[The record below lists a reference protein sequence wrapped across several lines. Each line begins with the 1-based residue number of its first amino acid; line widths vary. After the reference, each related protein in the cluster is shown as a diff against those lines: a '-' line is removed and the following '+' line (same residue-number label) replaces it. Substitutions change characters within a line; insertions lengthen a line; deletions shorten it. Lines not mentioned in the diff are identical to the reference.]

1 VKPLDM
7 QTGRISMRVTI
18 IGPVYPYRGGIAHY
32 TAQLAQSLGDA
43 GHSVHTISFKRQY
56 PAWLYPGASDR
67 DPSRN
72 ALRVEAD
79 YLLDPLYPWTWMQ
92 TSQLIARQQPDLVVM
107 QWWTTFWAPAYAW
120 LAAALRR
127 KGVRVVFIIH
137 NVYPHEP
144 RFFDRALAGLA
155 LKQGSAFVAQT
166 MRERERL
173 LALLPG
179 RRVELCTLPVYSVLA
194 GQCIPRAEA
203 RRILA
208 VEEKTPLLLF
218 FGIIRPY
225 KGLKVLLEA
234 LAQLSE
240 ADQYPN
246 LLVAGEIWEE
256 KDSYRQLI
264 MRLGLEKRVRLE
276 DRYVPDEEAAVMFS
290 AADMLV
296 APYLDGTQSG
306 AAGMALGCGLPM
318 VVSEVV
324 AAGIAPENQRNVR
337 VVPAGDVQ
345 ALAEA
350 IRQMLRQSRDEER
363 AEPAADDWWRLV
375 STLEALIE
383 PR

>member
-1 VKPLDM
+1 
-7 QTGRISMRVTI
+7 MRVTI

-32 TAQLAQSLGDA
+32 TAQLAQALGVA
-43 GHSVHTISFKRQY
+43 GHTVHTISFKRQY

-67 DPSRN
+67 DPSQN
-72 ALRVEAD
+72 ALQVEAD
-79 YLLDPLYPWTWMQ
+79 YLLDPLYPWTWVR
-92 TSQLIARQQPDLVVM
+92 TSKLIVQQQPDLVVI

-120 LAAALRR
+120 LASALRR
-127 KGVRVVFIIH
+127 KGIRVVFIIH
-137 NVYPHEP
+137 NVIPHEA
-144 RFFDRALAGLA
+144 RFFDRPLARLA
-155 LKQGSAFVAQT
+155 LKQGSAYVAQT
-166 MRERERL
+166 MREKDRL

-179 RRVELCTLPVYSVLA
+179 GKVELCTLPVYSMFT
-194 GQCIPRAEA
+194 GQTIPRAEA
-203 RRILA
+203 RKNLG
-208 VEEKTPLLLF
+208 VEENVPLLLF
-218 FGIIRPY
+218 FGIVRAY
-225 KGLKVLLEA
+225 KGLKVLIEA
-234 LAQLSE
+234 MAQMSE
-240 ADQYPN
+240 ADQRPV
-246 LLVAGEIWEE
+246 LLVAGEIWED

-264 MRLGLEKRVRLE
+264 KRLGLEERVRLE

-296 APYLDGTQSG
+296 APYLGGTQSG

-324 AAGIAPENQRNVR
+324 AAGIALENQRNVR

-350 IRQMLRQSRDEER
+350 IRQMLQQRREEVR
-363 AEPAADDWWRLV
+363 AEPAPDDWWRLV